1 MTKRNFWA
9 DFFIAVAVCFVNL
22 IIFRVLFLLAS
33 VVPVGIILVII
44 GAILAVE
51 AVVFTKRTGRAVMF
65 SVTSLIYQFISSLSL
80 VIYSYCL
87 FDGVISAEA
96 DSAFATVMQLLGGLF
111 TAFGVMVVA
120 ILTVISCIAVFA
132 VTIISS
138 LITKAVMNKKEKSSD
153 VPQIETTGEVL

>member
-1 MTKRNFWA
+1 MTKRNFWT
-9 DFFIAVAVCFVNL
+9 DFFIAAAVCFVNL
-22 IIFRVLFLLAS
+22 IIFRVLLLLAS
-33 VVPVGIILVII
+33 VVPFAVILVII

-96 DSAFATVMQLLGGLF
+96 DSTFATVMQLFGGLF
-111 TAFGVMVVA
+111 AAFGVMVVA
-120 ILTVISCIAVFA
+120 ILTVISCLAVFA

-138 LITKAVMNKKEKSSD
+138 LITKAVMNKKEKSSG

>member
-9 DFFIAVAVCFVNL
+9 DFFTAAAVCFVNL

-65 SVTSLIYQFISSLSL
+65 SVTSLIYQFISSLTL

-87 FDGVISAEA
+87 LDGILSAET

-120 ILTVISCIAVFA
+120 ILTVISCLAVFA
-132 VTIISS
+132 VAIISS
-138 LITKAVMNKKEKSSD
+138 LITKAVMNKKAESPS
-153 VPQIETTGEVL
+153 VVQIETTGEAM